1 MDMSSLA
8 GLRSDLSSQM
18 NILFIAGAEFKPRV
32 GGIAEYT
39 HQLCKHLQSIGH
51 NVLVFASAMEN
62 DQNFDSDCHYN
73 VSRFDYRKLMSGGRF
88 CNVIKR
94 LLSIFKVAKEHRPQV
109 IICNVLQGEAFMSW
123 MVARVLK
130 VPFFICAHGRELT
143 KKYGLLRR
151 IYRKPTLK
159 WADCVFANSQFT
171 KSLLQE
177 LGVTSHK
184 IVVVFPGVDIDEMS
198 TEVIESDLKA
208 ICSLGLKDNRIILT
222 LGRLEKRKGFDTVIK
237 AMQIVSKE
245 LPDSL
250 YVIAG
255 DGAYRPDLE
264 DLIMQLGL
272 HNHVRLVGA
281 VEDSKKHLYYK
292 AANLFVM
299 PNRELADGDIEGFG
313 IVFLEAA
320 AYSKPVVAGNSGGA
334 VDAVVH
340 GKTGILINPN
350 DIQELGNVILTLLKD
365 DVLARKLG
373 YQAWQRVK
381 ENLTWRNSAGVMS
394 ETLKAF
400 VATTEASLR
409 Q

>member
-1 MDMSSLA
+1 
-8 GLRSDLSSQM
+8 
-18 NILFIAGAEFKPRV
+18 
-32 GGIAEYT
+32 
-39 HQLCKHLQSIGH
+39 
-51 NVLVFASAMEN
+51 
-62 DQNFDSDCHYN
+62 
-73 VSRFDYRKLMSGGRF
+73 
-88 CNVIKR
+88 
-94 LLSIFKVAKEHRPQV
+94 
-109 IICNVLQGEAFMSW
+109 
-123 MVARVLK
+123 
-130 VPFFICAHGRELT
+130 
-143 KKYGLLRR
+143 
-151 IYRKPTLK
+151 
-159 WADCVFANSQFT
+159 CVFANSQFT